1 MMRWVKFERVE
12 ERRASEGRSDWSKK
26 QLSAEE
32 RVQRLERQ
40 ALESSAELERA
51 VQREK
56 MNEEHSQRLS
66 STVDKLLSESNDRLQ
81 LHLKER
87 MQALDDKNR
96 LTQQLENTKKI
107 YDQAERTKERL
118 QRDNDALRQEI
129 EALRQQLYNART
141 AQFHS
146 RMHAML
152 PPSLPLVFSN
162 GVSASPPS
170 AIMPQ
175 HFAATSFVNSVLPGY
190 TTLGV
195 RRQSHFMKEGSR
207 HKCDNPAVLTVKNSQ
222 YSGAAF
228 LIGDNQSQYWLK

>member
-1 MMRWVKFERVE
+1 
-12 ERRASEGRSDWSKK
+12 
-26 QLSAEE
+26 
-32 RVQRLERQ
+32 
-40 ALESSAELERA
+40 
-51 VQREK
+51 

-141 AQFHS
+141 AQFHT

-175 HFAATSFVNSVLPGY
+175 HFAATSFVNPALSGY
-190 TTLGV
+190 TTLGI
-195 RRQSHFMKEGSR
+195 RRSNKGRSNALQVFLETVLSFII
-207 HKCDNPAVLTVKNSQ
+207 AV
-222 YSGAAF
+222 F
-228 LIGDNQSQYWLK
+228 LLYISLQF